1 MNEPLAPI
9 QILDVI
15 RTTAYNG
22 SLVQWFIL
30 VDRMPACVYTRNG
43 NSLTSNDSG
52 FYDFLGI
59 ELGTTEAFA
68 GRKFTIRLDDGTD
81 YACHGQVWSCGAP
94 AGTEP
99 TRQVG
104 IATKE
109 VLDQCYVF
117 SGASVSVALL
127 NDWLSKNTPSSDYR
141 KYDKKESLE
150 HWLSLATGSNGH
162 YYRKTVSA
170 ARARTLRKRGA
181 TIFRV
186 DGVTSWSPWI
196 ERKKAEKARRAAA

>member
-1 MNEPLAPI
+1 MSEPLAPI

-22 SLVQWFIL
+22 SIVQWHIL
-30 VDRMPACVYTRNG
+30 VDRMPECVYTRNG

-59 ELGTTEAFA
+59 EPGSKDAFA
-68 GRKFTIRLDDGTD
+68 GRKFTIRLADGTD
-81 YACHGQVWSCGAP
+81 YECTGQVWSCGAP

-104 IATKE
+104 IATKAA
-109 VLDQCYVF
+109 LDQCYVF
-117 SGASVSVALL
+117 MGASVSVALL

-141 KYDKKESLE
+141 KYDQRETLE
-150 HWLSLATGSNGH
+150 YWLELATSSRGR
-162 YYRKTVSA
+162 YFRKRVSA

-181 TIFRV
+181 TILRV
-186 DGVTSWSPWI
+186 NGEVCWSPWL
-196 ERKKAEKARRAAA
+196 ERKKADKARRAAA